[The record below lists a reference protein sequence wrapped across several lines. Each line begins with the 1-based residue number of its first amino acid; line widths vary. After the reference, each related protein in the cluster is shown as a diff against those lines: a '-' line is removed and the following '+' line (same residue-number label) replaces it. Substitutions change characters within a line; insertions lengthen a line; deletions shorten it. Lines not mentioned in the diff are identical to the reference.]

1 MRFDSQL
8 SRMNCQR
15 FSTGL
20 SSGHLGGSGMRV
32 MLGGTMS
39 SADAGLV
46 LPPQLY
52 ARSLWELPLDLRQ
65 TGGEAFLKSAIAP
78 SFWPRWRGRAESLR

>member
-8 SRMNCQR
+8 SRMNCQM

-32 MLGGTMS
+32 ILAGTTS
-39 SADAGLV
+39 SAEPCHPA
-46 LPPQLY
+46 
-52 ARSLWELPLDLRQ
+52 
-65 TGGEAFLKSAIAP
+65 
-78 SFWPRWRGRAESLR
+78 